1 MSLGCGLP
9 DVESGMSE
17 TLEPLPSQ
25 VGEIHLGM
33 PLERVLTCL
42 GNVLFDEFPFPGGV
56 TCIRHRLDQSSS
68 PFESVTYC
76 FSEESLFSVIWENA
90 STDPLSSSIAR
101 FGPPALRR
109 EHRSGSEIAFVEHRW
124 QQGNLEFIVTDFPA
138 RDGMHS
144 FAVEMCD
151 AQVKRGLA
159 LPGRGGEEDRSRP

>member
-1 MSLGCGLP
+1 MSK
-9 DVESGMSE
+9 

-25 VGEIHLGM
+25 AGEIHLGM

-56 TCIRHRLDQSSS
+56 TCIRHRLDRSSS

-90 STDPLSSSIAR
+90 NTDPLGSSIAR

-138 RDGMHS
+138 QDGTHS

-151 AQVKRGLA
+151 ARVKRGLA
-159 LPGRGGEEDRSRP
+159 LPDRGGEGERSRT